1 MIMNN
6 DDNKLKDLFAS
17 FEPELSSDAQF
28 IARLERSMEAVEII
42 KKKTTEIQRR
52 NILAIRVAALVGFS
66 FGIAFCICAPYL
78 VELLSALAAFGT
90 QFAAIIAQYSTLITW
105 SILGAATLIFTYLSY
120 EITLLSISRSH

>member
-42 KKKTTEIQRR
+42 KKS
-52 NILAIRVAALVGFS
+52 L
-66 FGIAFCICAPYL
+66 
-78 VELLSALAAFGT
+78 
-90 QFAAIIAQYSTLITW
+90 
-105 SILGAATLIFTYLSY
+105 
-120 EITLLSISRSH
+120 